1 MRHRSPDPGSE
12 GPAHERALAFVGSE
26 GGTQTVDR
34 GPVWFFKGRDRRSHR
49 RPRQAAEDSRS
60 GRKHGL
66 PAAATADLEGQSQ
79 ASEVSSPPRP
89 RPDTAGQVRT
99 LRHSPQAAA
108 RCRGCTDRGVDTR
121 SFTCRLAAPA
131 ARRRL
136 TRAWARES
144 RRRVGAGRAQ
154 GPRRRSKA
162 PPLQEAERAT
172 ARGSRAPG
180 CVSCSP

>member
-12 GPAHERALAFVGSE
+12 GPAHERALAFVGADGRTRTTGRSGSSRVAT
-26 GGTQTVDR
+26 GGPIAGLGTRPKIPGLGGCMDSRPQRQLTRLD
-34 GPVWFFKGRDRRSHR
+34 SR
-49 RPRQAAEDSRS
+49 RPRKSAHRRDRVLTRL
-60 GRKHGL
+60 GRCGHG
-66 PAAATADLEGQSQ
+66 
-79 ASEVSSPPRP
+79 
-89 RPDTAGQVRT
+89 
-99 LRHSPQAAA
+99 RHSPQTTA
-108 RCRGCTDRGVDTR
+108 RSRGCTDRGVDKR
-121 SFTCRLAAPA
+121 SFTCRLAAAA